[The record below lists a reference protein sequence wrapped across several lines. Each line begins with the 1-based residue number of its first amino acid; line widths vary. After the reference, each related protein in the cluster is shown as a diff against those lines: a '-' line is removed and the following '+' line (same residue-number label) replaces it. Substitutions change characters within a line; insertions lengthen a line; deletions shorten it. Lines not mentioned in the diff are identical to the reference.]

1 MKFLHLS
8 DLHWGRKFSPSFAY
22 TLREFIKREAFKF
35 ILISGDL
42 TQRAKKRE
50 FLAVKRYLNSLEVP
64 YLSVPGNHDIPLYPI
79 HFRFLAP
86 FYKYKKYF
94 SRDLEPEIIDKKFC
108 FFGISTAHS
117 FTGSEGRIKIKQIKK
132 LKIKFLRTSPS
143 QFIFLIMHHPLIC
156 SDPLNRDRTIWGSS
170 SLIDLFM
177 EVSPD
182 IILSGHFHNRFFY
195 NLRDFYP
202 KLPKDIYLFFASKST
217 TERGRKKEINFSG
230 FNMIELK
237 EKSLKVKIF
246 LFEDDKIYQKEE
258 IEIFKI

>member
-1 MKFLHLS
+1 MKFLHFS
-8 DLHWGRKFSPSFAY
+8 DLHWGRKFSPSIAY
-22 TLREFIKREAFKF
+22 TIREFIKKENFKF

-50 FLAVKRYLNSLEVP
+50 FLAVKRYLDSLEVP
-64 YLSVPGNHDIPLYPI
+64 YISVPGNHDIPLYPI

-86 FYKYKKYF
+86 FYKYKRYF
-94 SRDLEPEIIDKKFC
+94 SNNLEPEIIDKKFC

-132 LKIKFLRTSPS
+132 LRIKLLRTSPS
-143 QFIFLIMHHPLIC
+143 QFIFLIMHHPLIY
-156 SDPLNRDRTIWGSS
+156 SDPSDRDRTIWGSA
-170 SLIDLFM
+170 SLINLFM

-202 KLPKDIYLFFASKST
+202 KLSKDVYIFFTSKST
-217 TERGRKKEINFSG
+217 NERGRKKEIDLSG
-230 FNMIELK
+230 FNIIELK
-237 EKSLKVKIF
+237 ENSLQVKMF
-246 LFEDDKIYQKEE
+246 LVEDEKIYQKEVV
-258 IEIFKI
+258 EIFKS